1 VRSNRLAAAMEPLP
15 HMAGTG
21 ASLMGAIQMASAAL
35 GGFVVDLF
43 FDGTG
48 TPMGIG
54 MASAALAASAFYWL
68 IARRNRPAA

>member
-1 VRSNRLAAAMEPLP
+1 MEPVP

-21 ASLMGAIQMASAAL
+21 ASVMGAIQMASAAV

-43 FDGTG
+43 FDSTG

-54 MASAALAASAFYWL
+54 MAAAAILATAFYWL
-68 IARRNRPAA
+68 IARRNRPSIV